1 MDGRARVL
9 PWTLAI
15 AFLGNQACG
24 GRAPAEPDGGEGD
37 ADMEWPEGCSLM
49 GYREGPLITTD
60 DVREC
65 VVCVESH
72 ARLANP
78 LRLSASTALSAVAVP
93 GGLIITDYY
102 FGAFATFLTVDG
114 DHVVLPELPHDDEP
128 FEDRYEDDD
137 SRRHVQAYHD
147 QLGIEWSP
155 GLYGWGNGI
164 GWAHP
169 VHGTNRVW
177 IGSRVTARDQLYY
190 NREDMVLY
198 EYGVEGWRRLASGH
212 RLGRA
217 YFRRTALDTGELV
230 GVLLDGR
237 LLRVRPLEDGTV
249 DMLYRS
255 LPDDLGIPEDDRSQ
269 GMGLFGLWPLP
280 TGDVAV
286 RVSERIRL
294 GPEFHTNREWLGVL
308 DSDLQPVLPWQL
320 LGPEVDNPLYV
331 AGEVPYSRVPWRI
344 HVTPDRRAFA
354 LLLGTLAGTG
364 AASWQHRWGIW
375 ISDEGEIEQE
385 PPGIFLN
392 PDHYVMAGDANWQYY
407 SGAVHGLPG
416 ARAAVI
422 WDDNQAAGLVGGH
435 TWGQVLEANGSTAF
449 EEPQALGP
457 SRDERN
463 LWIAW
468 SQDGSGHAYLH
479 SLWFETGELF
489 PEDPRYDDR
498 RMGVQRVG
506 PDLQYEWA
514 ESTTVQTCPEYV
526 TDLGTNDYLAR
537 GAFEDGLWFTW
548 GDTVRTHAGSTG
560 FVRKVT
566 LIRPDGTFA
575 WTTE

>member
-1 MDGRARVL
+1 MDGWARML
-9 PWTLAI
+9 RWTLAI
-15 AFLGNQACG
+15 AVLGNQACG

-37 ADMEWPEGCSLM
+37 AGVEWPEGCSLM
-49 GYREGPLITTD
+49 GYREGPLITVE

-65 VVCVESH
+65 VTCVEEH

-78 LRLSASTALSAVAVP
+78 LRVSASTALSAVAVP

-114 DHVVLPELPHDDEP
+114 EHVVLPELPHDDEP
-128 FEDRYEDDD
+128 FEDRYEDDE
-137 SRRHVQAYHD
+137 SRRHVQAFHD

-169 VHGTNRVW
+169 VRGTNRVW

-230 GVLLDGR
+230 GELLDGR

-255 LPDDLGIPEDDRSQ
+255 LRHDVGIPEDDRRWSV
-269 GMGLFGLWPLP
+269 LVSDLWPLP
-280 TGDVAV
+280 TGDLAILA
-286 RVSERIRL
+286 EDRIALEPGLFVYR
-294 GPEFHTNREWLGVL
+294 RWLGVL
-308 DSDLQPVLPWQL
+308 DGDLQPVVPWQL
-320 LGPEVDNPLYV
+320 VGADVDDPQYVWGEAAYALGGWRL
-331 AGEVPYSRVPWRI
+331 RVM
-344 HVTPDRRAFA
+344 PDRRAFA

-375 ISDEGEIEQE
+375 ISDEGELEQE

-392 PDHYVMAGDANWQYY
+392 PDHYVMADDAGRQLK

-416 ARAAVI
+416 GRAAVI
-422 WDDNQAAGLVGGH
+422 WDDWMAAGLSGGH
-435 TWGQVLEANGSTAF
+435 TWGQVLEADGSTTF
-449 EEPQALGP
+449 DEPQALGP
-457 SRDERN
+457 SGDERN

-468 SQDGSGHAYLH
+468 SQDGLGHAYLH

-514 ESTTVQTCPEYV
+514 ESTTVQTCPEYI

-537 GAFEDGLWFTW
+537 GAFEDGLWFIW
-548 GDTVRTHAGSTG
+548 GDTVRTHAGSSA

-575 WTTE
+575 WTQ